1 MKKVKVGDVFYSEYF
16 DSWCQVVKI
25 LDDGHFL
32 FKRNKKSSPLK
43 SRIKTDYL
51 LDNNLIFRNN
61 YFKFDNKQ
69 NERNKSV

>member
-16 DSWCQVVKI
+16 NSWCQVIEI

-32 FKRNKKSSPLK
+32 FKRNKKSPPLK

-51 LDNNLIFRNN
+51 LENNLIFRNN
-61 YFKFDNKQ
+61 YFKFDNK
-69 NERNKSV
+69 